1 MPELNPQ
8 GDSNGAQPPVAPIV
22 TEPVITAPVIIE
34 PAIVEPVQPIEQ
46 IDETIN
52 KLVENPEFVD
62 KLISNPK
69 FAEKFYSQAGD
80 GVKTMIDNQIKKAEI
95 DIQEASQITPVK
107 TEVVPVVTA
116 PTPAPAKV
124 ETQQSLETPKEAD
137 EVAVLTA
144 RLEELEGS
152 KLEESIRNIPEI
164 RELSQLDQNE
174 ANRFIGRAKEIAIAN
189 KLKSNEV
196 SRIFAEGSNIAK
208 DVNNQLF
215 SLQGDGVNKP
225 INKPIINE
233 TVPPVDKKANM
244 LNAFFSN
251 E

>member
-1 MPELNPQ
+1 MTELSPQ
-8 GDSNGAQPPVAPIV
+8 GDSNGTQPPVEPVV
-22 TEPVITAPVIIE
+22 TEPVIIE
-34 PAIVEPVQPIEQ
+34 PAIVEPVQPIEP

-52 KLVENPEFVD
+52 KLVDNPEFVE
-62 KLISNPK
+62 KLVSNPK

-80 GVKTMIDNQIKKAEI
+80 GVKTMIENQIKKAEK
-95 DIQEASQITPVK
+95 DLQEASQITPVK
-107 TEVVPVVTA
+107 PEVVPVETV

-124 ETQQSLETPKEAD
+124 ETQPSLETKEAD

-174 ANRFIGRAKEIAIAN
+174 ANRFIGRAKQIAIAN

-215 SLQGDGVNKP
+215 SLQGGGVNKP
-225 INKPIINE
+225 VNKPIINE
-233 TVPPVDKKANM
+233 TVTKVDKKAC
-244 LNAFFSN
+244 
-251 E
+251 